1 MGKPRRK
8 VRQRS
13 IEWFERDVPGMHMDR
28 GGVLQGC
35 SGPLSRFPPLQR
47 ANLVPGALFPGFGC
61 GRKNLSN
68 YMFFVLYF
76 LFTSSSPCHKDQF
89 AVSYFS
95 ASLIVL
101 IQVYNLEIRH
111 HSLVCCCGT
120 CLYFIYF
127 SRTFT
132 EFKDFSRRLLKFK
145 TFSRV
150 HEPWIPFPTHW
161 QAKIT

>member
-8 VRQRS
+8 VRQCS
-13 IEWFERDVPGMHMDR
+13 IEGFESRYSSQDANFAG
-28 GGVLQGC
+28 LQRATF
-35 SGPLSRFPPLQR
+35 PLTFPPLQR
-47 ANLVPGALFPGFGC
+47 ANLVPRALFPGFGC

-76 LFTSSSPCHKDQF
+76 LFTSSSLCHKDQF
-89 AVSYFS
+89 AMSYFS
-95 ASLIVL
+95 TSLPVL
-101 IQVYNLEIRH
+101 IEVYNWEIRH

-120 CLYFIYF
+120 CWYFIYF

-150 HEPWIPFPTHW
+150 HEPWLPFPTHW